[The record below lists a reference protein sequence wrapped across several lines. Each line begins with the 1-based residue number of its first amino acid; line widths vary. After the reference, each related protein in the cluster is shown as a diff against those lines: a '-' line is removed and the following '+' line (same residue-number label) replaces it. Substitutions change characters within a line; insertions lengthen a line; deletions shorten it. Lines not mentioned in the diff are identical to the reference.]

1 MAYCTQQNLIDRYG
15 EIELIQ
21 LSDHDGVGEIDTD
34 VLDRA
39 ISDAEGEIDGH
50 LGGRFQLP
58 ISPLPKSLQR
68 IACDIAR
75 YYLYDDNA
83 TEQVT
88 KRYND
93 AVKFLQG
100 VAKGTINIGIASS
113 GDKPSSQNTAT
124 VISGGSVFNR
134 KDNSFI

>member
-1 MAYCTQQNLIDRYG
+1 MSYCTQQDLVDRYG

-21 LSDHDGVGEIDTD
+21 LSDHDNQGTINSD
-34 VLDRA
+34 VVNRA

-50 LGGRFQLP
+50 LGGRYPLP
-58 ISPLPKSLQR
+58 ITPVPKSLER

-83 TEQVT
+83 TEQVS

-100 VAKGTINIGIASS
+100 VGRGDINIGIATT
-113 GDKPSSQNTAT
+113 GGKPTSQNTAT
-124 VISGGSVFNR
+124 VISGGSVFGR